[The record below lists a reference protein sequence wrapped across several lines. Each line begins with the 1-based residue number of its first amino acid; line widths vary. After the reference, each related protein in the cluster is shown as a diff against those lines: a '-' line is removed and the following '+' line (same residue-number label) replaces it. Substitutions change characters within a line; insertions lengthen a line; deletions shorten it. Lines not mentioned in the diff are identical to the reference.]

1 MVSKICQRLNEG
13 EEAELGG
20 ELGIGEGN
28 TASAGESRSLK
39 SCLGRHAIAFEK
51 SFYKKI
57 TISPHVLISA
67 RAVHILITSIG
78 LFQ

>member
-28 TASAGESRSLK
+28 TASAGESKSLK
-39 SCLGRHAIAFEK
+39 SCLGRHVIAFE
-51 SFYKKI
+51 KI

-67 RAVHILITSIG
+67 RAVYILITSIG